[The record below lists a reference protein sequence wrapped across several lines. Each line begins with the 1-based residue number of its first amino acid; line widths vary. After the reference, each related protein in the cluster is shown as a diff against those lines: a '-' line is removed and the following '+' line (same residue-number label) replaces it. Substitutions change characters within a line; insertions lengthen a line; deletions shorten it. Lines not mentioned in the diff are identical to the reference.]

1 MLRNRS
7 RAVTSKQNLMADHS
21 STQSTSNQN
30 CTQPAS
36 FLVSPRFKAFTFKGL
51 PEAEPMM
58 SPSSILDTTK
68 QFFPFKNPFS
78 YVINQP
84 KSPKIFSECKHS
96 WDKSDSKGI
105 GLALIDDTPNCG
117 KVSIQENENHFS
129 KPSNRTVL
137 FGTNHRVQIPPQPN
151 SILLPVESP
160 KSPGEFGI
168 LTSRNSQFSASGS
181 VPSRIQ
187 SKDSPRVVTGC
198 ISMSEMELSEDYTCV
213 ITHGPN
219 PTTTHIF
226 DNCVV
231 ENYCSLPDMS
241 KSEPETF
248 LSFCYTCKKNLQQK
262 NDIYIYRGEK
272 AFCSQECRYQEMLLD
287 EMET

>member
-7 RAVTSKQNLMADHS
+7 RAVTSKQTLMADHS

-58 SPSSILDTTK
+58 SPCSILDTTK

-78 YVINQP
+78 YGANTRGTNQTQRYP
-84 KSPKIFSECKHS
+84 
-96 WDKSDSKGI
+96 SKRMK
-105 GLALIDDTPNCG
+105 TN
-117 KVSIQENENHFS
+117 FS

-181 VPSRIQ
+181 
-187 SKDSPRVVTGC
+187 
-198 ISMSEMELSEDYTCV
+198 
-213 ITHGPN
+213 
-219 PTTTHIF
+219 
-226 DNCVV
+226 
-231 ENYCSLPDMS
+231 SLPASNQRILLGWSLD
-241 KSEPETF
+241 
-248 LSFCYTCKKNLQQK
+248 
-262 NDIYIYRGEK
+262 
-272 AFCSQECRYQEMLLD
+272 AYQ
-287 EMET
+287 

>member
-1 MLRNRS
+1 
-7 RAVTSKQNLMADHS
+7 MADHS

-58 SPSSILDTTK
+58 SPK
-68 QFFPFKNPFS
+68 
-78 YVINQP
+78 
-84 KSPKIFSECKHS
+84 CKHS

-262 NDIYIYRGEK
+262 NDIYIYRFGP
-272 AFCSQECRYQEMLLD
+272 FSFL
-287 EMET
+287 